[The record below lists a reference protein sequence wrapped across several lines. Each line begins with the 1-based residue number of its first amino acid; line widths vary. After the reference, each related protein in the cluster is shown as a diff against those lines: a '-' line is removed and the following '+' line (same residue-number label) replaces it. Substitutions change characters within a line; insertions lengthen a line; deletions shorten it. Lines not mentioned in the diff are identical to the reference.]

1 MPARDGFELLEELR
15 RQGTSV
21 PVLVYTATG
30 DYDRCVRAVKLGAW
44 SFLDKAEPMERV
56 QREIE
61 NAVERFALRRQVDE
75 LRERL
80 EEDSSL
86 VGDSPAMRALRESIA
101 TLAAIPSPVL
111 ILGESG
117 TGKELVA
124 RDLHR
129 LGPRAGK
136 PMIAVNAA
144 ALPEQLVES
153 ELFGHERGAFTG
165 ADRTRRGAF
174 ENANGGTLFLD
185 EIGELPMPAQAKLL
199 RVLED
204 GKVTRVGAASPTA
217 VDARVVAATNIDLD
231 QAVTEKTFRED
242 LLYRLNVHVIR
253 VPPLR
258 DRLSDVPALTRHLL
272 GVVARR
278 YGQRA
283 KGIADEA
290 IDALKCH
297 DWKRNNVREL
307 RNVVERMIIATP
319 GETIGMDA
327 MPGDLGGA
335 AAGAGRSGGAGG
347 ARGTRGGE
355 PDPLSTVG
363 ELKDLKADAERVIV
377 RRALER
383 NDWHVTRTAAELG
396 LADHA
401 SLSKIMKRHGIV
413 RPR

>member
-1 MPARDGFELLEELR
+1 
-15 RQGTSV
+15 
-21 PVLVYTATG
+21 
-30 DYDRCVRAVKLGAW
+30 
-44 SFLDKAEPMERV
+44 
-56 QREIE
+56 
-61 NAVERFALRRQVDE
+61 
-75 LRERL
+75 
-80 EEDSSL
+80 
-86 VGDSPAMRALRESIA
+86 
-101 TLAAIPSPVL
+101 
-111 ILGESG
+111 
-117 TGKELVA
+117 
-124 RDLHR
+124 
-129 LGPRAGK
+129 
-136 PMIAVNAA
+136 
-144 ALPEQLVES
+144 
-153 ELFGHERGAFTG
+153 
-165 ADRTRRGAF
+165 
-174 ENANGGTLFLD
+174 
-185 EIGELPMPAQAKLL
+185 
-199 RVLED
+199 
-204 GKVTRVGAASPTA
+204 
-217 VDARVVAATNIDLD
+217 
-231 QAVTEKTFRED
+231 
-242 LLYRLNVHVIR
+242 
-253 VPPLR
+253 
-258 DRLSDVPALTRHLL
+258 
-272 GVVARR
+272 VARR